1 MRSVTVDFRV
11 TTRDLMDVKNCY
23 DLYNTEAAV
32 RFMFEKQN
40 NGLRFIKIVSAD
52 PDSIN
57 HDAVLMRVQAEYV
70 E

>member
-11 TTRDLMDVKNCY
+11 TTRDLMGVKNCY
-23 DLYNTEAAV
+23 DLYSTEAAV

-40 NGLRFIKIVSAD
+40 TGLRFIKIVSAD
-52 PDSIN
+52 PDFIN

>member
-1 MRSVTVDFRV
+1 MRSVTVDFQV

-23 DLYNTEAAV
+23 DLCSTEFAL

-40 NGLRFIKIVSAD
+40 TGLRFIKIISAD
-52 PDSIN
+52 PDPIN
-57 HDAVLMRVQAEYV
+57 HDTILIKVQAESF

>member
-1 MRSVTVDFRV
+1 MGSVTVDFQV

-23 DLYNTEAAV
+23 DLYTTEAAV

-40 NGLRFIKIVSAD
+40 AGLRFIKIVSAD
-52 PDSIN
+52 PDPIN
-57 HDAVLMRVQAEYV
+57 HHTILIKVQAERV

>member
-23 DLYNTEAAV
+23 DLYNTEVAV
-32 RFMFEKQN
+32 RFMFETQN
-40 NGLRFIKIVSAD
+40 VGLRFIKIVSAD
-52 PDSIN
+52 PDPVN
-57 HDAVLMRVQAEYV
+57 HDAVLMQVQAEPV